1 MYRWFSSFYGAFPS
15 HVWLPLRVLY
25 HTISIVVS
33 RQLGGTES
41 RSSLRWV
48 AVVNEGVDL
57 RKAQGWWL
65 GESPLYTYIYIWD
78 LKSVYQQFDWG
89 FSRVPGFWQCV
100 HDKTNWYVALCSHYV
115 VKAYS
120 ASRWSLDGDTVTVFP
135 MTPPL
140 WHLVLVQGSP
150 VLDSHQ
156 AAAQAKK
163 QGATG
168 LIIRCEQVR
177 DCRDIF
183 GSTIFMNIYDLHSC
197 IIHVQNVS
205 CLRSFTAI
213 HAFCQLNS
221 RCFGPTLTEILSPHQ
236 ALSVE
241 KLAACLEL
249 RISTAAMRAK
259 TNTHWRVS
267 VNGTLW

>member
-1 MYRWFSSFYGAFPS
+1 MIFLLLWGISQPCLITASG
-15 HVWLPLRVLY
+15 
-25 HTISIVVS
+25 TIS
-33 RQLGGTES
+33 
-41 RSSLRWV
+41 
-48 AVVNEGVDL
+48 
-57 RKAQGWWL
+57 
-65 GESPLYTYIYIWD
+65 YYIYSCQSSAWRDGVAKFAQVGGGCERRSWLAEGTGLMTGWKPIIYIYIHIIWD

>member
-1 MYRWFSSFYGAFPS
+1 
-15 HVWLPLRVLY
+15 
-25 HTISIVVS
+25 
-33 RQLGGTES
+33 
-41 RSSLRWV
+41 
-48 AVVNEGVDL
+48 
-57 RKAQGWWL
+57 
-65 GESPLYTYIYIWD
+65 
-78 LKSVYQQFDWG
+78 
-89 FSRVPGFWQCV
+89 
-100 HDKTNWYVALCSHYV
+100 
-115 VKAYS
+115 
-120 ASRWSLDGDTVTVFP
+120 

-140 WHLVLVQGSP
+140 WHWVLVQGSP

-177 DCRDIF
+177 DCLEVFGIRISWDIF
-183 GSTIFMNIYDLHSC
+183 GSTIFINIYDLHSC
-197 IIHVQNVS
+197 LIHVQNVS

-249 RISTAAMRAK
+249 RISIAAMRAK

-267 VNGTLW
+267 VNGNEKSCVLCDERLTMYWHTLGLSENVGYIPNEIAI